1 MDENDP
7 DARFGVS
14 VGVGVVDEESLDLD
28 SGWLVAGEVEVEVA
42 VDDDA
47 DSDEPVVFGREG
59 RLIVVGEFDCGDG
72 DCGGGWEEDM
82 TSM

>member
-28 SGWLVAGEVEVEVA
+28 SGWLVTGEVEVEVA

-47 DSDEPVVFGREG
+47 DADEPVVVGREG
-59 RLIVVGEFDCGDG
+59 RLLVGGESDCGDE
-72 DCGGGWEEDM
+72 DCSRGREEDM